1 MNKGDLRVWRF
12 AVLGFV
18 YPAFGV
24 VSPYYKTRLGA
35 EKWLEKHEHSI
46 DVYLIQAVSIP
57 AWMVAK

>member
-1 MNKGDLRVWRF
+1 MNELRVWRF
-12 AVLGFV
+12 AVLGFE
-18 YPAFGV
+18 FGDFRV
-24 VSPYYKTRLGA
+24 VSPYYVTRRGA